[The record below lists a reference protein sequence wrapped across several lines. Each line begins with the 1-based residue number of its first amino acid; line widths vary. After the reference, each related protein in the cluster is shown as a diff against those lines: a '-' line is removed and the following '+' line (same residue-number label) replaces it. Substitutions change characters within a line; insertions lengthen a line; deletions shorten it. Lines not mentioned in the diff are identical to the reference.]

1 MSSAAVHLH
10 AHSEYSLLDGACKID
25 AMAAR
30 AAEMGQPALGL
41 TDHGVMNGAV
51 DLYKACKKHGI
62 KPIAGLEAYLV
73 DDVKGIKEKPKY
85 ERNHLTLLAENDAG
99 FANLVKLTSAGF
111 LQGFSR
117 GKANVDMELL
127 AAHSDGVIVLTG
139 CLQSRFCRRL
149 IEERADDARSHLDDL
164 IQAFGPEQVYFE
176 VQKNGIEEQ
185 EKANQGIVRFAREL
199 NRPLVGTADV
209 HYLRREDFDN
219 HAALL
224 CVQTKSTLEAPK
236 MSFDTN
242 EFFLKSNEEMAE
254 SFAEWPEAI
263 PTTLEIAERCSLDI
277 ELGSLL
283 LPRYPT
289 EDGEEPEAMLR
300 RIAGEGLRARYG
312 DPAPAEAVERMEFE
326 LGVIEEMGF
335 SSYFLIVWDFVRYAK
350 ENGVAV
356 GPGRG
361 SAAGSIVSYVL
372 KITDLDPLAEG
383 LIFERFLNP
392 GRKSM
397 PDIDIDFSVRGRER
411 MIRYVGDKYGRESV
425 AQIIT
430 FGKMAP
436 RAATRDAARVLGFDY
451 GSGDRLA
458 KQIPEPIMG
467 RSPSFEECLKSGQEL
482 KRTYDSEP
490 DAKRIIDVAQGL
502 EGIIRN
508 NSIHAAA
515 VVIADRPLH
524 EVVPLQLAE
533 DRNAPAT
540 GNGNGGGKPERQYKI
555 VTQYSMGPIE
565 EMGLLKMDFLGLRN
579 LDVIEDAIDI
589 IERSRGEKVDMEK
602 IPIDDAKTYAM
613 LAGGD
618 STGVFQF
625 ESEGMRDALRKV
637 GPTEFADIVALG
649 ALYRPGAM
657 AYIPAYAKGKRDPS
671 TVRYPDPRLRA
682 ITEETHGCVIYQ
694 EQLMEI
700 ARSMAGF
707 SGAEADD
714 LRKAIGKKKRDLMA
728 TMKDK
733 FMQGL
738 DESGTAAAVAKDLWK
753 LNEAAAD
760 YSFNKSHA
768 ACYGLISYRTAYLK
782 ANYPAEYMA
791 AVISSVMSTKDKV
804 PFFVNRCAEM
814 GIDVLPP
821 DVNTSDHSFVVSA
834 KAIRFGLDAVK
845 NVGHSAVEAILRA
858 REDAPISSIWDFCE
872 RVDSRA
878 VNKRA
883 IECLVKCGALD
894 STGATRKGMLEA
906 LPAAQSAGQKAQE
919 DAQLGQGSIFD
930 FGDAAASGEEGN
942 ASSSHHRPPISPVEF
957 ERRELLALEKETLG
971 TYLSSHPLSEVRE
984 ALRARVDCSLA
995 DLANKPDG
1003 AWVTVGGIVAE
1014 SKKIRTKSGNQMM
1027 FATLDDI
1034 EGQVEMLVFKADQAE
1049 SAGAIET
1056 DAVVLVRGRIDHK
1069 DRGETKLVVQEAERF
1084 EPDVEEIARASAA
1097 ASAPAAPLRLTI
1109 ARASLANPHLIE
1121 ELKTVFEG
1129 HRGDAEVF
1137 LAIPGEDGEAREW
1150 KLGEEFRV
1158 RHSSKLLAELDHVL
1172 GAEALAA

>member
-1 MSSAAVHLH
+1 VSTASAVHLH

-30 AAEMGQPALGL
+30 AAELDQPALGL

-73 DDVKGIKEKPKY
+73 DDRRAIKEQTRY
-85 ERNHLTLLAENDAG
+85 ERNHLTLLAETNEG
-99 FANLVKLTSAGF
+99 FSNLVKLTSAGF
-111 LQGFSR
+111 LEGFHR

-127 AAHSDGVIVLTG
+127 SQHSKGVIVLTG

-149 IEERADDARSHLDDL
+149 VEEREDDARAHLDDL

-185 EKANQGIVRFAREL
+185 DKANEGIVRFAREL

-224 CVQTKSTLEAPK
+224 CVQTKSTLQMPK

-242 EFFLKSNEEMAE
+242 EFYIKDNAEMAG
-254 SFAEWPEAI
+254 SFAEWPEAV
-263 PTTLEIAERCSLDI
+263 PTTLEIAERCDIEI
-277 ELGSLL
+277 ELGKLL
-283 LPRYPT
+283 LPRYPAP
-289 EDGEEPEAMLR
+289 DGEEPEAMLR
-300 RIAGEGLRARYG
+300 RIAMDGLRARYG
-312 DPAPAEAVERMEFE
+312 DPPPAEAVERLEFE

-335 SSYFLIVWDFVRYAK
+335 SSYFLIVWDFVSYAK
-350 ENGVAV
+350 SNGIAV

-361 SAAGSIVSYVL
+361 SAAGSIVSYCL
-372 KITDLDPLAEG
+372 SITDLDPLAEG

-411 MIRYVGDKYGRESV
+411 MIRYVAEKYGRESV

-451 GSGDRLA
+451 ATGDRLA

-467 RSPSFEECLKSGQEL
+467 RSPSFDECLKAGEEL
-482 KRTYDSEP
+482 KTTYDAEP
-490 DAKRIIDVAQGL
+490 DARKVIDVARGL

-524 EVVPLQLAE
+524 EIVPLQLAE
-533 DRNAPAT
+533 DKSAPAAS
-540 GNGNGGGKPERQYKI
+540 NEKGKPERQYKI
-555 VTQYSMGPIE
+555 VTQYSMNPIE
-565 EMGLLKMDFLGLRN
+565 EIGLLKMDFLGLRN

-589 IERSRGEKVDMEK
+589 IERSRGERIDVAQ
-602 IPIDDAKTYAM
+602 IPLDDAKTYAM
-613 LAGGD
+613 LADGD

-637 GPTEFADIVALG
+637 KPTEFADLVALG

-657 AYIPAYAKGKRDPS
+657 AYIPTYAKGKRNPES
-671 TVRYPDPRLRA
+671 VRYPDPRLQE
-682 ITEETHGCVIYQ
+682 ITAETYGCVIYQ
-694 EQLMEI
+694 EQLMAI
-700 ARSMAGF
+700 ARELAGF

-714 LRKAIGKKKRDLMA
+714 LRKAVGKKKRDLMA

-738 DESGTAAAVAKDLWK
+738 AESNTDPKVAADLWK

-768 ACYGLISYRTAYLK
+768 ACYALISYRTAYLK
-782 ANYPAEYMA
+782 ANFPAEYMA
-791 AVISSVMSTKDKV
+791 AVISSVMNTKDKV

-821 DVNTSDHSFVVSA
+821 DVNSSDHSFVVSEN
-834 KAIRFGLDAVK
+834 AIRFGLDAVK

-858 REDAPISSIWDFCE
+858 REDKPIESIYDFCE
-872 RVDSRA
+872 RVDCRA

-883 IECLVKCGALD
+883 IECLIKCGALD
-894 STGATRKGMLEA
+894 STGASRKGMLEA

-930 FGDAAASGEEGN
+930 FGDGGGNGAAQ
-942 ASSSHHRPPISPVEF
+942 SHVHQRPPIPAEEF
-957 ERRELLALEKETLG
+957 DRAEMLAMEKEVLG
-971 TYLSSHPLSEVRE
+971 TYLSSHPLAEVGP

-995 DLANKPDG
+995 QLGGKPDG
-1003 AWVTVGGIVAE
+1003 AWVTVGGIVVE
-1014 SKKIRTKSGNQMM
+1014 CKKIRTKSGNQMM
-1027 FATLDDI
+1027 FATLDDV
-1034 EGQVEMLVFKADQAE
+1034 EGQVEMLVFKADESE
-1049 SAGAIET
+1049 SAQVIQPDAI
-1056 DAVVLVRGRIDHK
+1056 VLVRGRLDHK
-1069 DRGETKLVVQEAERF
+1069 DRGETKLVVQEAQRF
-1084 EPDVEEIARASAA
+1084 EPDEAEIAKAKRENPVAAVPSGPFEVPIDLAAWSEALCDEVKAVLEHHKGDVEVHLVIGGRRYKAGERYRVKPSKGLQAELEHILRASA
-1097 ASAPAAPLRLTI
+1097 
-1109 ARASLANPHLIE
+1109 
-1121 ELKTVFEG
+1121 
-1129 HRGDAEVF
+1129 
-1137 LAIPGEDGEAREW
+1137 
-1150 KLGEEFRV
+1150 
-1158 RHSSKLLAELDHVL
+1158 
-1172 GAEALAA
+1172 LAA